1 MWFRGRRRSIYEAN
15 LIASF
20 LPYREYKDVAVED
33 LRYALGEVYIIA
45 TRMNVIFAR
54 ASYEDPLELRRRLER
69 RLPEDTPV
77 LRVIPVMRIVPA
89 EVEDVKKAV
98 HSLLAT
104 QKPGSFAIRLEARLL
119 REGREIPRMEAVK
132 IIAEGVNRSVDLG
145 RPDILVLIKPFRL
158 REGRLAAIYV
168 GPPDG
173 VFSSLKRGG
182 ERVGGE
188 R

>member
-20 LPYREYKDVAVED
+20 LPYREYRDVAIED

-54 ASYEDPLELRRRLER
+54 ASYKDPIELRRRLEE

-77 LRVIPVMRIVPA
+77 LRVIPVTRIVPA
-89 EVEDVKKAV
+89 EVEEVRKAV
-98 HSLLAT
+98 HSLLTAER
-104 QKPGSFAIRLEARLL
+104 PGSFAIRLEARLL

-132 IIAEGVNRSVDLG
+132 IIAEGIERRVDLG
-145 RPDILVLIKPFRL
+145 RPDILVLVKPFRV

-168 GPPDG
+168 GPPEAS
-173 VFSSLKRGG
+173 FPA
-182 ERVGGE
+182 
-188 R
+188 